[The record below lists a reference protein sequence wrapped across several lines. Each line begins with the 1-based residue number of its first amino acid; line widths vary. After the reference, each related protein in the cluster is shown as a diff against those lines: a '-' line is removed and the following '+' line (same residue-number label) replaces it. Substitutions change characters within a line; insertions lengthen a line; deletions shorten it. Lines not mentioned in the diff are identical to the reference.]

1 MIAAVVRCDNC
12 GAPLGVRA
20 PHCAY
25 CHAPQHWDRRG
36 LDIVRGERVLAI
48 DCTRDATP
56 LRTYTH
62 DTIET
67 ERVAPSR
74 HGVDRTFEVTEGCV
88 GIFGPALRDAVAI
101 VEGEAV
107 DAGGAFGALHRAQ
120 DFGAT
125 TLAYAFTVF
134 PARRAFAF
142 HKRLMSFEHLHEEA
156 IVAWRAHAA
165 VRPPGERNRVEL
177 RAADS
182 LFVGLVNDVP
192 VLRIETAHL
201 GFGAPGFHAA
211 CVRGSRGQVR
221 LWSLALHRA
230 G

>member
-1 MIAAVVRCDNC
+1 MTAAVVRCDAC
-12 GAPLGVRA
+12 GAPLSVRA

-36 LDIVRGERVLAI
+36 LDIARGDRVLGL
-48 DCTRDATP
+48 DFTRDAAP
-56 LRTYTH
+56 LRAYAEGAIGV
-62 DTIET
+62 D
-67 ERVAPSR
+67 RVAPTAR
-74 HGVDRTFEVTEGCV
+74 GVEREFATTEGCV
-88 GIFGPALRDAVAI
+88 GLLASARRDAVVV
-101 VEGEAV
+101 VEGEAL
-107 DAGGAFGALHRAQ
+107 DQGGAFGALHRAQ

-125 TLAYAFTVF
+125 TLAYALTVY

-142 HKRLMSFEHLHEEA
+142 DKRLMSVGHVHQDPL
-156 IVAWRAHAA
+156 VPWRAHAA

-192 VLRIETAHL
+192 VLRVESAHIT
-201 GFGAPGFHAA
+201 FGAPGFHAA
-211 CVRGSRGQVR
+211 CVRGATARVR
-221 LWSLALHRA
+221 LWSASLHRA

>member
-12 GAPLGVRA
+12 GAPLAVRA

-36 LDIVRGERVLAI
+36 LDIARGERVTAV

-56 LRTYTH
+56 LRVYG
-62 DTIET
+62 DDGIGS
-67 ERVAPSR
+67 ERVAPTAR
-74 HGVDRTFEVTEGCV
+74 GFERSFAPTEGCV
-88 GIFGPALRDAVAI
+88 GLLAPTLRDAVVI
-101 VEGEAV
+101 VEGEAL
-107 DAGGAFGALHRAQ
+107 DAGGAFGVLHRAQ

-125 TLAYAFTVF
+125 TLAYAFSVF
-134 PARRAFAF
+134 PARRAFSF
-142 HKRLMSFEHLHEEA
+142 DRRLMSVGHVHDETLA
-156 IVAWRAHAA
+156 PWRVHAA

-192 VLRIETAHL
+192 VLRIECAH
-201 GFGAPGFHAA
+201 GTFGAPGFHAS
-211 CVRGSRGQVR
+211 CVRAPSGRVR